1 MSARR
6 RLATLAV
13 AVGGVLI
20 GHWLTYLA
28 VAPIA
33 GSRATILHQTGHSY
47 LGLAN
52 DLALVAALAALA
64 SMFIAQL
71 TTPEPSGGVL
81 GVTGRVVRF
90 QVCAF
95 IGMEVLERVTAG
107 SPLSELIRTGILPI
121 GIAAQVAI
129 GILAAFVI
137 RWLLLAADRV
147 AAALGRR
154 RRSASSGP
162 HAPAAPA
169 AGLRPRLSAPVRGRC
184 PRSTSFRLIDHVAP
198 PCASHQTTT
207 RRMDHECPREI
218 HGCRGAGDRR
228 ARTDPRHRVRAC
240 RTERRAVRSR
250 DRVPGRA
257 GIRRRPERRVPPT
270 SRAAASRSPTSATL

>member
-33 GSRATILHQTGHSY
+33 GSRAAILHQTGHAY

-71 TTPEPSGGVL
+71 TTPEPSGSVL

-121 GIAAQVAI
+121 GIAAQIAI
-129 GILAAFVI
+129 GFLAAFMI
-137 RWLLLAADRV
+137 RWLLRTADRV
-147 AAALGRR
+147 AAALGR
-154 RRSASSGP
+154 A
-162 HAPAAPA
+162 AAPA
-169 AGLRPRLSAPVRGRC
+169 RRGVPRSLLPEPVFVPVFRHLSAAGVRG
-184 PRSTSFRLIDHVAP
+184 P
-198 PCASHQTTT
+198 PS
-207 RRMDHECPREI
+207 
-218 HGCRGAGDRR
+218 
-228 ARTDPRHRVRAC
+228 
-240 RTERRAVRSR
+240 
-250 DRVPGRA
+250 
-257 GIRRRPERRVPPT
+257 
-270 SRAAASRSPTSATL
+270 AA

>member
-107 SPLSELIRTGILPI
+107 SPLSELIHTGILPI

-137 RWLLLAADRV
+137 RWLLLAADRM
-147 AAALGRR
+147 AAALG
-154 RRSASSGP
+154 
-162 HAPAAPA
+162 HAAPH
-169 AGLRPRLSAPVRGRC
+169 PRRDLARLLLPQPVFVPVYPHLSAVGVRG
-184 PRSTSFRLIDHVAP
+184 P
-198 PCASHQTTT
+198 PPS
-207 RRMDHECPREI
+207 
-218 HGCRGAGDRR
+218 
-228 ARTDPRHRVRAC
+228 V
-240 RTERRAVRSR
+240 
-250 DRVPGRA
+250 
-257 GIRRRPERRVPPT
+257 
-270 SRAAASRSPTSATL
+270 